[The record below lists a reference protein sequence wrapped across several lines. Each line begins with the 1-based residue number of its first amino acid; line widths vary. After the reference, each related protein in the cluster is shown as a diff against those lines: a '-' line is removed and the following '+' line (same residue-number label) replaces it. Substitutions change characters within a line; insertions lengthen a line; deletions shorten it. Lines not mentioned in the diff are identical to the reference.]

1 MESPAGLAVRCRSG
15 RHRATL
21 AITLGGCCID
31 SNSVLMNGIG
41 RKVEMPTFAFTLIV
55 DGPDLQDTGVVD
67 ALFEAG
73 CDDALVGSSDGV
85 QFLDF
90 DREADTLGEAV
101 LSAVGDVESVGEL
114 SVTRIADAGLITMAE
129 IAARVGRTR
138 ESIRLLVAGKRGPG
152 GFPPPATDPRSRY
165 RLWRAGEVEHWMKAH
180 LGEAFEWRED
190 LFLTALN
197 LGLEFRHH
205 RAHLSDAEVADIRTL
220 VDL

>member
-1 MESPAGLAVRCRSG
+1 MS
-15 RHRATL
+15 
-21 AITLGGCCID
+21 
-31 SNSVLMNGIG
+31 
-41 RKVEMPTFAFTLIV
+41 TFSFTLIV
-55 DGPDLQDTGVVD
+55 DGPDLQDAEVVD

-73 CDDALVGSSDGV
+73 CDDALVGSSGGV

-101 LSAVGDVESVGEL
+101 LSAVGDVESVEDL
-114 SVTRIADAGLITMAE
+114 SVARIADAGLITMAD

-138 ESIRLLVAGKRGPG
+138 ESVRLLVAGKRGPG

-165 RLWRAGEVEHWMKAH
+165 RLWRAGEVEHWMKAY
-180 LGEAFEWRED
+180 LGEEAEWRED

-197 LGLEFRHH
+197 LGLEFRHQC
-205 RAHLSDAEVADIRTL
+205 AHLSQAEVADIRSL